1 MKFSLAIIFIFLS
14 ILLPYSLSSASGME
28 RNVTIKWSMS
38 DVTGVQSYKIY
49 YSYYSDMANQKVAC
63 QTNDRTATELTCE
76 NVDIEKYPVYFT
88 VAAVING
95 TESVSSPKEYLGS
108 NQAPAISGFSAAPNP
123 ANNPH
128 KKITFTV
135 SASDGEGDPL
145 SYNINFGD
153 GTSSSSGSTVTHAY
167 KSKGTYNVTATVSDN
182 HGHSVSKTL
191 QVVVNDNKP
200 VKVTGVQAK

>member
-1 MKFSLAIIFIFLS
+1 MKFSLAIIFIS
-14 ILLPYSLSSASGME
+14 ILLPYSLLSAWGME

-38 DVTGVQSYKIY
+38 DVTNVQNYKIY

-63 QTNDRTATELTCE
+63 QTNDRTANELTCE

-88 VAAVING
+88 VAAIING

-108 NQAPAISGFSAAPNP
+108 NQAPSISGFNAAPNP
-123 ANNPH
+123 AGNPY

-135 SASDGEGDPL
+135 SASDSDGDPL
-145 SYNINFGD
+145 SYKINFGD
-153 GTSSSSGSTVTHAY
+153 GTSSSSGSTATHAY
-167 KSKGTYNVTATVSDN
+167 NTKGTYNVTATVSDN

-191 QVVVNDNKP
+191 QVVVHDNKP
-200 VKVTGVQAK
+200 NKVSGVHAK